1 MDRHSGFASLLLL
14 SFLLAPAVSIAA
26 EPPPGTLTTFNNVG
40 MFDGGTGLLNSC
52 VALQNA
58 AGEVEKDASGQARLL
73 ALTLRLASPDLI
85 FRVDSAA
92 PFDSST
98 GKSCSGSFR
107 AGVYRDQ
114 VLIANADPTLDGR
127 VLSLMFDHVPGTE
140 ADLRLRNDAASLA
153 VLRNITGN
161 STQIGTSLGSFQV
174 SSLRDFSNGL
184 RPASVTMTLPQCAD
198 PQGDANLVIL
208 ERDGTAFA
216 TGTPGAEY
224 TWNVSALAAGEH
236 LLRVYCSDEAAVRQ
250 LYQNAG
256 LEVEPARFGISAYA
270 TGNFRVRLGAQT
282 AAPSPSPSPAPS
294 GSVFAF
300 QFDAATSSEDR
311 QLIEDAVQFASSFY
325 QSTLGR
331 TVQQSTTIATSRT
344 ATGCTS
350 GGASAFTGAR
360 NMTICVANQGW
371 TVHGPVTRR
380 KIIIHEVFHLLQ
392 FEQRWI
398 GGPQPAGLH
407 WMIEGAAEYLGWLG
421 IANQGTVSISTA
433 RGCMLKEVTDFAASQ
448 PPGLPDLNLLESAQS
463 FSRPGPV
470 YPLAMLGV
478 QHLMSTSSAD
488 ALLTYGAAIAAGNT
502 AESAFQ
508 NAFGASLPAFYQQFP
523 AWKALPVPATYEC
536 RL

>member
-161 STQIGTSLGSFQV
+161 STQLGTSLGSFQV
-174 SSLRDFSNGL
+174 NSLRDFSNGP

-311 QLIEDAVQFASSFY
+311 QLIQDAVQFASSFY

-398 GGPQPAGLH
+398 GGPQAAGLH

-421 IANQGTVSISTA
+421 IANQGTVSIGTA
-433 RGCMLKEVTDFAASQ
+433 RGCMLKEVTDFTASQ

-508 NAFGASLPAFYQQFP
+508 NAFGASLPAFYQQFQT
-523 AWKALPVPATYEC
+523 WKALPVPATYEC

>member
-1 MDRHSGFASLLLL
+1 MDTHSRFARLLLV
-14 SFLLAPAVSIAA
+14 SFLLSPAWSSAD
-26 EPPPGTLTTFNNVG
+26 EPPAGTLTPFNNVG
-40 MFDGGTGLLNSC
+40 VFDGGTGLLHSC

-58 AGEVEKDASGQARLL
+58 AGDVEKDANGQAQLL
-73 ALTLRLASPDLI
+73 ALTLRLASPDLV

-98 GKSCSGSFR
+98 GKDCSGSFR
-107 AGVYRDQ
+107 AGIYRDH
-114 VLIANADPTLDGR
+114 VLIVRADSTLDGR
-127 VLSLMFDHVPGTE
+127 VLSLMFDHLPGTE
-140 ADLRLRNDAASLA
+140 TDLRLRNDAASLA

-161 STQIGTSLGSFQV
+161 STQLGSSLGSFQV

-198 PQGDANLVIL
+198 PQGDVNLVIL

-216 TGTPGAEY
+216 TGTPGTEY
-224 TWNVSALAAGEH
+224 TWNVTALAAGEYV
-236 LLRVYCSDEAAVRQ
+236 LRAYCSDESAVRL
-250 LYQNAG
+250 LYQSAG
-256 LEVEPARFGISAYA
+256 LEVVPAHFGISAHA
-270 TGNFRVRLGAQT
+270 TGNFRLRLGAPT
-282 AAPSPSPSPAPS
+282 AFPSPSPSPAPN

-300 QFDAATSSEDR
+300 QFEAATTSEDR
-311 QLIEDAVQFASSFY
+311 QLIQDAVQFASSFY
-325 QSTLGR
+325 QNTLGR

-350 GGASAFTGAR
+350 GGAAAFTGAR

-421 IANQGTVSISTA
+421 IANQGMVSISTA
-433 RGCMLKEVTDFAASQ
+433 RGCMLKEVTDFATNQ
-448 PPGLPDLNLLESAQS
+448 PPGLPDLNLLETAQS

-478 QHLMSTSSAD
+478 QQLMNSSSAD
-488 ALLTYGAAIAAGNT
+488 ALLTYGAEIAAGNT

-508 NAFGASLPAFYQQFP
+508 NAFGTSLPAFYQQFP
-523 AWKALPVPATYEC
+523 TWKALPVPATYEC

>member
-26 EPPPGTLTTFNNVG
+26 EPPPGSLTTFNNVG

-85 FRVDSAA
+85 FRVDSAT

-250 LYQNAG
+250 LIQ
-256 LEVEPARFGISAYA
+256 
-270 TGNFRVRLGAQT
+270 
-282 AAPSPSPSPAPS
+282 
-294 GSVFAF
+294 
-300 QFDAATSSEDR
+300 
-311 QLIEDAVQFASSFY
+311 DAVQFASSFY

-421 IANQGTVSISTA
+421 IANQGTVSIGTA

-448 PPGLPDLNLLESAQS
+448 PPGLPDLNRLESAQS

-508 NAFGASLPAFYQQFP
+508 NAFGASLPAFYQQFQT
-523 AWKALPVPATYEC
+523 WKALPVPATYEC

>member
-85 FRVDSAA
+85 FRVDSAT

-300 QFDAATSSEDR
+300 QFDSATSSEDR

-421 IANQGTVSISTA
+421 IANQGTVSIGTA

-508 NAFGASLPAFYQQFP
+508 NAFGASLPAFYQQFQT
-523 AWKALPVPATYEC
+523 WKALPVPATYEC